1 MFLRLKFGVTWLV
14 KWVAIGCSQPLVC
27 LEGFQALTDL
37 CQNKCLQRIES
48 EGFVVLGMP
57 IDSFL
62 LFFFNHLCSCVL
74 FSAFEQHNYAQG
86 NTFAPIG
93 RFLIAL

>member
-62 LFFFNHLCSCVL
+62 LFFLIICAHAFCSL
-74 FSAFEQHNYAQG
+74 HSNNTIMPRETPSLLSAGF
-86 NTFAPIG
+86 
-93 RFLIAL
+93 